1 MKTLFHIL
9 ILIAIL
15 PPANAADTTVSSIAQ
30 LQSAINA
37 AKAGD
42 TVILANGTYTNN
54 TITAAASNIAIA
66 PRRPAA
72 SC

>member
-1 MKTLFHIL
+1 MKTLYH

-15 PPANAADTTVSSIAQ
+15 PPANAADITVSSIAQ

-42 TVILANGTYTNN
+42 TVILANGTYRTGRNS
-54 TITAAASNIAIA
+54 AQASQQKRKDFNVG
-66 PRRPAA
+66 
-72 SC
+72 SSLTT